1 MSRKKTT
8 KEFIQEAQ
16 LVHGKRYDYSL
27 TDYKAN
33 NNKVAI
39 ICPEH
44 GVFYQQPIHHLSGSG
59 CPKCSNLSVSKKL
72 GKTTEEFIVDANRIH
87 GGKYDY
93 SKVVYEGA
101 FKKVCIICPIH
112 GEFLMR
118 PNGHLQGAKCPTCA
132 KEEKQKKFKNF
143 RLLPEYKSWVGMK
156 QRCYNPKSSQFSIYG
171 ERGIKVCQRWLDSF
185 ENFLE
190 DMGSKP
196 SNSYTIDRINV
207 NGNYEPSNCRWA
219 TKVEQGNNRRDNRW
233 ITYKGEKYTI
243 SNFARL
249 FDIKAVNIFADLRRG
264 LSEEQIISKYENK
277 TNRRYGSNAL

>member
-1 MSRKKTT
+1 MSKKKTT

-16 LVHGKRYDYSL
+16 LVHGKQYDYSL

-33 NNKVAI
+33 NSKVAI
-39 ICPEH
+39 VCPEH

-72 GKTTEEFIVDANRIH
+72 GKTTEEFIVDANRVH

-118 PNGHLQGAKCPTCA
+118 PNGHLQGAKCPACA
-132 KEEKQKKFKNF
+132 KDERQKKFKKF
-143 RLLPEYKSWVGMK
+143 KLLPEYKSWVGMK
-156 QRCYNPKSSQFSIYG
+156 QRCYYPNSSQFSIYG
-171 ERGIKVCQRWLDSF
+171 ARGIKVCQRWKDSF

-196 SNSYTIDRINV
+196 NNSYTIDRIDV
-207 NGNYEPSNCRWA
+207 NGNYEPNNCKWIPFC
-219 TKVEQGNNRRDNRW
+219 EQG
-233 ITYKGEKYTI
+233 K
-243 SNFARL
+243 
-249 FDIKAVNIFADLRRG
+249 
-264 LSEEQIISKYENK
+264 NK
-277 TNRRYGSNAL
+277 RYSGRQCVAEV

>member
-118 PNGHLQGAKCPTCA
+118 PNGHLQGAKCPACA
-132 KEEKQKKFKNF
+132 KDEKQKKFKKF
-143 RLLPEYKSWVGMK
+143 RLLPEYKSWVCMK
-156 QRCYNPKSSQFSIYG
+156 QRCYNPNSSQFSIYG
-171 ERGIKVCQRWLDSF
+171 ARGIKVCQRWLDSF

-196 SNSYTIDRINV
+196 DKCYTIDRIDV
-207 NGNYEPSNCRWA
+207 NGNYEPSNCKWS
-219 TKVEQGNNRRDNRW
+219 TKIEQGNNRRDNRW
-233 ITYKGEKYTI
+233 IIYKGKQYTI

-249 FDIKAVNIFADLRRG
+249 FNVEPNNVFADFRRG
-264 LSEEQIISKYENK
+264 LTEEQVISKYENK
-277 TNRRYGSNAL
+277 TNRRYGNNAL